1 MGIMAWKKILE
12 EQANTDSPTFMA
24 YHVKE
29 EDVVKIVVKTIYPR
43 KQYTMYFTNEEI
55 EDFYYFIEEVKE
67 LTV

>member
-1 MGIMAWKKILE
+1 MAWKKILE
-12 EQANTDSPTFMA
+12 EQANTDSPTFTA
-24 YHVKE
+24 YYVKE

-55 EDFYYFIEEVKE
+55 EDFYYFIEGVKE